1 MKISLSDAELKLERV
16 SSPDDLLELLQDIV
30 MSKLQATH
38 RLADIEQLVEEEEDY
53 IASMKLIHEDVQ
65 TLLVNWDPDK

>member
-16 SSPDDLLELLQDIV
+16 SSPADLLELLQDIV
-30 MSKLQATH
+30 MSKLHSTH
-38 RLADIEQLVEEEEDY
+38 VLTDLEQLVEEEEDY